1 MNMRSLRLIAACL
14 SISACATARVDLK
27 YAPTDA
33 VEPLR
38 MSRMPR
44 LLISDIEDRSP
55 GFSYAGV
62 GGTPSG
68 KLTSPLLDSAR
79 DAVRL
84 ELTRLGIPLAD
95 SRDKSDAV
103 LRAFVTAA
111 NATIEASFSPKVKAT
126 FSMGF
131 QLRSLT
137 GDLLWSNELVGQGVQ
152 PVAIPGFPGDGVN
165 LAMNAAMRSAMLK
178 LRRTFEDEGVLE
190 RVFRGFGPVG
200 PPVAAVQIAPP
211 PGERALPVTD
221 LDQLPS
227 ATAARPR
234 SHAIVIGIE
243 RYRENL
249 PKADFAARDAK
260 LTAEYF
266 KRVLGVPA
274 ENLAL
279 LVDDRA
285 TNVDFQKYFERWL
298 PNRVKEGD
306 EVFIY
311 FSGHGSPNPA
321 KGDAYLVPYD
331 GDPTYIEQTGYSVKR
346 MYDHLAQLPAKRVVV
361 AMDSCFSGAGGRSVL
376 AKGARPLVSL
386 QTAEVPTRITV
397 LSASAGDQISNSY
410 QEKGHGLFTYYFLK
424 GLKEKGADFRAVY
437 GYLKPEVARVARE
450 QYNADQDPQWR
461 GGK

>member
-1 MNMRSLRLIAACL
+1 MKHFRLFCVAFVAVSAAGCVSSVSMRYEPTTPARPLSLARKPRIHL
-14 SISACATARVDLK
+14 SKVDDK
-27 YAPTDA
+27 T
-33 VEPLR
+33 
-38 MSRMPR
+38 
-44 LLISDIEDRSP
+44 
-55 GFSYAGV
+55 
-62 GGTPSG
+62 
-68 KLTSPLLDSAR
+68 
-79 DAVRL
+79 
-84 ELTRLGIPLAD
+84 LGIQTQGALPVGLSRPADMSVAEALTKEFERIGLPLAA
-95 SRDKSDAV
+95 SEKEADAS
-103 LRAFVTAA
+103 LI
-111 NATIEASFSPKVKAT
+111 ATIENIGVSWGGGLVVPYRGLIRLGLSFREKTSRRVIWEGELNGTGELHGAGGGYAGSKPARAI
-126 FSMGF
+126 SMALNNAMAKLGPLF
-131 QLRSLT
+131 EAEQLA
-137 GDLLWSNELVGQGVQ
+137 DLL
-152 PVAIPGFPGDGVN
+152 F
-165 LAMNAAMRSAMLK
+165 
-178 LRRTFEDEGVLE
+178 
-190 RVFRGFGPVG
+190 
-200 PPVAAVQIAPP
+200 APP
-211 PGERALPVTD
+211 REGAEQARAQAAPVSPAAPSSD
-221 LDQLPS
+221 LDDLPR
-227 ATAARPR
+227 AVVPR
-234 SHAIVIGIE
+234 RAHAVVIGIE
-243 RYRENL
+243 NYREGL
-249 PKADFAARDAK
+249 PRADFAASDAK
-260 LTAEYF
+260 LAAEYF

-285 TNVDFQKYFERWL
+285 TNVDFQKYIERWL

-346 MYDHLAQLPAKRVVV
+346 MYDHLAQLPAKRVIV

-386 QTAEVPTRITV
+386 QTSEVPTKITV

-424 GLKEKGADFRAVY
+424 GLKEKGADLRAVY